1 MPTVQEVCSC
11 LESLAPSRLAES
23 WDNVGLLVGDTFS
36 RADSIMTCLTIT
48 PESAAEA
55 IEHRAQL
62 VVTHHPLPFRPLQR
76 ITTDATP
83 SKLLWDLIRAGVSV
97 YSAHTAYDSAV
108 DGINQSL
115 ARRLGLAGI
124 EPLNPIA
131 DDPDKLGA
139 GRFGLLKPSIK
150 LEALVQK
157 TKREFNLAHVQVV
170 GEANASIALVAI
182 ACGSGGS
189 FLETAA
195 KTGCDVL
202 ITGEAT
208 FHTCVEASATKIAMI
223 LMGHFSSER
232 FGIEL
237 LADKLRTKFQDTKV
251 WASQHEVDPIRIV

>member
-11 LESLAPSRLAES
+11 LESLAPSRLAET
-23 WDNVGLLVGDTFS
+23 WDNVGLLVGDALS

-83 SKLLWDLIRAGVSV
+83 SKLLWELIRAGVSV
-97 YSAHTAYDSAV
+97 YSAHTAYDSAA

-115 ARRLGLAGI
+115 ARRLGLTGTK
-124 EPLNPIA
+124 PLSPIA
-131 DDPDKLGA
+131 DDPDNLGA
-139 GRFGLLKPSIK
+139 GRFGLLQPAID
-150 LEALVQK
+150 LETLAQK
-157 TKREFNLAHVQVV
+157 IKREFKLSHVHVV
-170 GEANASIALVAI
+170 GEANASIARVAI

-195 KTGCDVL
+195 KSDCNVL

-237 LADKLRTKFQDTKV
+237 LADQLQTKFQDARV
-251 WASQHEVDPIRIV
+251 WASQREVDPVRVA

>member
-23 WDNVGLLVGDTFS
+23 WDNVGLLVGDTLG

-55 IEHRAQL
+55 IEQGAQL

-83 SKLLWDLIRAGVSV
+83 TRLLWELIRAGVSV
-97 YSAHTAYDSAV
+97 YSAHTAYDSAAE
-108 DGINQSL
+108 GINQSL
-115 ARRLGLAGI
+115 AQRLGLAGI
-124 EPLNPIA
+124 KPLSPIA

-139 GRFGLLKPSIK
+139 GRFGSLQPSIK
-150 LEALVQK
+150 LEALAQK
-157 TKREFNLAHVQVV
+157 IKREFELGHVHIV
-170 GEANASIALVAI
+170 GEANAAIAHVAI

-189 FLETAA
+189 FLEAA
-195 KTGCDVL
+195 SKSDCDVL

-208 FHTCVEASATKIAMI
+208 FHICVEASAIKIAMI

-232 FGIEL
+232 FGIES
-237 LADKLRTKFQDTKV
+237 LAGQLQTKFRDAKV
-251 WASQHEVDPIRIV
+251 WASQREVDPVRVV

>member
-11 LESLAPSRLAES
+11 LESLAPPRLAET
-23 WDNVGLLVGDTFS
+23 WDNVGLLVGDTLG

-48 PESAAEA
+48 PQSAAEA
-55 IEHRAQL
+55 IEQGAQI

-83 SKLLWDLIRAGVSV
+83 TRLLWELIRAGVSV
-97 YSAHTAYDSAV
+97 YSAHTAYDSAAE
-108 DGINQSL
+108 GINQSL

-124 EPLNPIA
+124 EPLSPIA
-131 DDPDKLGA
+131 DDPDKLGS
-139 GRFGLLKPSIK
+139 GRHGSLQPPIELA
-150 LEALVQK
+150 ALVQ
-157 TKREFNLAHVQVV
+157 TIKREFKLAHIQVV
-170 GEANASIALVAI
+170 GEANATIARVAI

-189 FLETAA
+189 FLEAA
-195 KTGCDVL
+195 SKSDCDVL

-232 FGIEL
+232 FGIES
-237 LADKLRTKFQDTKV
+237 LADQLQTKFRDAKV
-251 WASQHEVDPIRIV
+251 WASQREIDPVRVV